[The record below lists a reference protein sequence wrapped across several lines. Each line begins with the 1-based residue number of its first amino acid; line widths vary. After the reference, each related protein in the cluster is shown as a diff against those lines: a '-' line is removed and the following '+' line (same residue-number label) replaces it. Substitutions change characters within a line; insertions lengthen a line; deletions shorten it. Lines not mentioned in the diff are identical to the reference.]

1 VTDSSTSK
9 SSASKSNRVNNRHH
23 LIVDDADYKT
33 PEQELPRYNMVE
45 DDGKYKQ
52 QKEEVNRYILKP
64 I

>member
-1 VTDSSTSK
+1 
-9 SSASKSNRVNNRHH
+9 VNNRHH

-33 PEQELPRYNMVE
+33 PEQELPRYNIVE
-45 DDGKYKQ
+45 DEGKYKQ